1 MQKLIQKQKLIQ
13 NNVQNQ
19 IKITNEDVRAML
31 TLNSIDYQW
40 YLLRTAK
47 KDVVL
52 LFLLLT

>member
-13 NNVQNQ
+13 NNVQNR

-52 LFLLLT
+52 LFLLLI